1 MARTRIACFLV
12 ALLFCMAGLGL
23 TNVQAQNYNL
33 KIQTAVPSSSIYFKL
48 IERMGTR
55 VDAMSSGRL
64 KIEVLPAGAVVGVFE
79 ILDAVDT
86 GIVNGGFAWTHY
98 WSGKH
103 PAGLLFSAPT
113 AGLGVGL
120 DQVSVISWF
129 YDGGGDELYQQ
140 YFTDI
145 LKYKIK
151 GFMCMP
157 MGPDPLG
164 GSPSRSTISTK
175 SRN

>member
-1 MARTRIACFLV
+1 MRKKIGCFLL
-12 ALLFCMAGLGL
+12 ALAFCAVGLGISDA
-23 TNVQAQNYNL
+23 QAQNYNL

-48 IERMGTR
+48 IERMGAR
-55 VDAMSSGRL
+55 VDAMSGGRL
-64 KIEVLPAGAVVGVFE
+64 KIEALPAGAVVGVFE
-79 ILDAVDT
+79 ILDAVNSN
-86 GIVNGGFAWTHY
+86 IVNGGFAWTHY

-140 YFTDI
+140 YFTEI
-145 LKYKIK
+145 LKYKVK

-157 MGPDPLG
+157 MGPDPFG
-164 GSPSRSTISTK
+164 WFAKPFKTWTRSRS
-175 SRN
+175 